1 MARCIFLFKD
11 NDNFVNIEADE
22 FHEDEG
28 YLKAYLHN
36 ELVGMFLIDIIK
48 GAYRTEQKG

>member
-1 MARCIFLFKD
+1 MARCVFWFND
-11 NDNFVNIEADE
+11 NDNFVNVEADE

-36 ELVGMFLIDIIK
+36 ELVGIFQTNVIK
-48 GAYRTEQKG
+48 AAYKTEKK